1 MALPTPAGLLSFLIW
16 AGTRE
21 GPLII
26 PKALF
31 EQFKGECANDS
42 ALLGLRETEDEYVVF
57 FEGDA
62 ELTPEQ
68 VELLAAE
75 PAGSA

>member
-1 MALPTPAGLLSFLIW
+1 MALPTPAGLLSFLVW
-16 AGTRE
+16 AVTRE
-21 GPLII
+21 GPLVI

-31 EQFKGECANDS
+31 EQFRRECANDS
-42 ALLGLRETEDEYVVF
+42 ALLGMRETEDEYAVF
-57 FEGDA
+57 FEPVD

-68 VELLAAE
+68 AALLAAE